1 MATEAISV
9 SSPVEE
15 TFQTGE
21 VLSIAGGHLIN
32 DTYTAF
38 LPTLLPLLIDKMS
51 LSLVLAGSLTSIAQ
65 IPALLDPFIGYLAD
79 RLSLRYFVIFAP
91 AVTATVYSSLGFAPS
106 YLVLAVMLFVGG
118 ISTAAFHAPAPAMI
132 SRISGRQL
140 GKGMS
145 FFMAAGELGRTI
157 GPLLFVWAVSTW
169 TLDGYWRVMVF
180 GWAASLV
187 LYLKLRNIAARPA
200 RSSNLKNMLPA
211 MRRLALPLSTVV
223 FLKGFV
229 VICLAIFLPTYLTQQ
244 GAPFW
249 VTGAALALAQAA
261 GVVGALASGPV
272 SDRWGRRPV
281 LLVSV
286 SLSAV
291 FMLFFLFVQ
300 SWVLVPVLL
309 LLGLTSLSTQPV
321 LLAIVQEQFTS
332 HRAVANGLF
341 MLFSFMVQSIGILL
355 VGYIGDQYGLRTAY
369 LWSALLSLLA
379 LPAILKLPERPQGNS
394 QVIKT
399 AE

>member
-169 TLDGYWRVMVF
+169 TLDGYWRVMVGCLSGF
-180 GWAASLV
+180 IPETPQYRRPACPQQQFEEYAASHAPAGTPPFDGRFLEGLCGDLSRDFPADLPDPAGCAV
-187 LYLKLRNIAARPA
+187 LGD
-200 RSSNLKNMLPA
+200 
-211 MRRLALPLSTVV
+211 RRGVGVGPGS
-223 FLKGFV
+223 G
-229 VICLAIFLPTYLTQQ
+229 C
-244 GAPFW
+244 G
-249 VTGAALALAQAA
+249 GSA
-261 GVVGALASGPV
+261 G
-272 SDRWGRRPV
+272 
-281 LLVSV
+281 
-286 SLSAV
+286 
-291 FMLFFLFVQ
+291 
-300 SWVLVPVLL
+300 
-309 LLGLTSLSTQPV
+309 
-321 LLAIVQEQFTS
+321 
-332 HRAVANGLF
+332 
-341 MLFSFMVQSIGILL
+341 
-355 VGYIGDQYGLRTAY
+355 
-369 LWSALLSLLA
+369 
-379 LPAILKLPERPQGNS
+379 
-394 QVIKT
+394 
-399 AE
+399 

>member
-223 FLKGFV
+223 FLKLM
-229 VICLAIFLPTYLTQQ
+229 I
-244 GAPFW
+244 
-249 VTGAALALAQAA
+249 
-261 GVVGALASGPV
+261 
-272 SDRWGRRPV
+272 
-281 LLVSV
+281 
-286 SLSAV
+286 
-291 FMLFFLFVQ
+291 
-300 SWVLVPVLL
+300 
-309 LLGLTSLSTQPV
+309 
-321 LLAIVQEQFTS
+321 QEL
-332 HRAVANGLF
+332 H
-341 MLFSFMVQSIGILL
+341 
-355 VGYIGDQYGLRTAY
+355 
-369 LWSALLSLLA
+369 
-379 LPAILKLPERPQGNS
+379 
-394 QVIKT
+394 
-399 AE
+399 